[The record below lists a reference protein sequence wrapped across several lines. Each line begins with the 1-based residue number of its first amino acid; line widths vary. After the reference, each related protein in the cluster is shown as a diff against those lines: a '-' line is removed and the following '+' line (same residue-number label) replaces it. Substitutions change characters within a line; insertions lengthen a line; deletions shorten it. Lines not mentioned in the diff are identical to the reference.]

1 MHALHTIIR
10 RIPGMVSVGFG
21 CLWLTLGQACLSARI
36 EEGIVPSG
44 SGGWPRVPGV
54 PRDPNM
60 ASQPG
65 MPGDPDIPGTSI
77 EPAMPDGFPGFSP
90 ATNPFAVLPG
100 ASQQPG
106 AAADP
111 SAASPTSE
119 LFGNM
124 SGLPLGSVFK
134 DDHRGG
140 FSMTA
145 TLTGTYDSNVAG
157 GQASSGSQQQDD
169 YFFSLGADLSYLS
182 RGHPFTFGANY
193 RGRYDQYCNLSDF
206 SGYSQGGG
214 LIANYE
220 GSRVTATATA
230 GYNSDR
236 GSPRNYNYDTTFGGN
251 PSDDFNQN
259 FNQGDFNRVN
269 MGTSLVVNYQGPKFT
284 ASLRAGIDW
293 DQGSNENAS
302 SASSSTVESTS
313 IRAGLSARYWLTNNI
328 SLTGNVDQI
337 STTWSGSGY
346 GDTDDF
352 DLGLSALWRYSVLT
366 EFGPGIHYTSNSGDS
381 ATGGVSL
388 PGRTSI
394 GPSFTLNYQLGSRVT
409 LASMVAMDFPEYDN
423 GQSADPTLSAA
434 VTLNYQASPLW
445 GMNLSYDR
453 DVQSDPSSPGA
464 FYASDSLRL
473 GYHRQISQFALNLGV
488 SYLTSRAVE
497 AKGMLGGRPDSDT
510 LSLDSSLSMPIFTNT
525 GTASVFVR
533 YYDQAG
539 VYTNSS
545 AGSTGNSW
553 DSFQTG
559 FSISRSF

>member
-1 MHALHTIIR
+1 M
-10 RIPGMVSVGFG
+10 
-21 CLWLTLGQACLSARI
+21 QD
-36 EEGIVPSG
+36 VPSY
-44 SGGWPRVPGV
+44 
-54 PRDPNM
+54 PNIP
-60 ASQPG
+60 SPPS
-65 MPGDPDIPGTSI
+65 MPGDPDIPGKSI
-77 EPAMPDGFPGFSP
+77 EPAMPDGFPGFSE
-90 ATNPFAVLPG
+90 ATNPFSVLPG
-100 ASQQPG
+100 ASHQPS
-106 AAADP
+106 ASADP
-111 SAASPTSE
+111 SATSQTGE
-119 LFGNM
+119 LFANM

-134 DDHRGG
+134 DDHPSG
-140 FSMTA
+140 FSMSA
-145 TLTGTYDSNVAG
+145 TLTGTYDTNVAG

-182 RGHPFTFGANY
+182 KGYPFTFGGNY

-236 GSPRNYNYDTTFGGN
+236 GSPRNYNYNTTFGGN

-269 MGTSLVVNYQGPKFT
+269 MGTSMVVNYQGPQFS

-293 DQGSNENAS
+293 DQGSNENSSPAS
-302 SASSSTVESTS
+302 SATVESTS
-313 IRAGLSARYWLTNNI
+313 IHAGLTARYRLTNDI
-328 SLTGNVDQI
+328 WLTGNADQN
-337 STTWSGSGY
+337 STTWSGGNY
-346 GDTDDF
+346 GDTNNF
-352 DLGLSALWRYSVLT
+352 DLGVSALWKYSVLT
-366 EFGPGIHYTSNSGDS
+366 EFGPGIHYTSNSGDPV
-381 ATGGVSL
+381 TGGVSL

-394 GPSFTLNYQLGSRVT
+394 GPSLTLNYQLGSRVT

-423 GQSADPTLSAA
+423 GQSADPTVSAA
-434 VTLNYQASPLW
+434 ITLNYQASPLW

-453 DVQSDPSSPGA
+453 DVQADPSSPGA
-464 FYASDSLRL
+464 FYESNALRL

-488 SYLTSRAVE
+488 SYLTSSAVV
-497 AKGMLGGRPDSDT
+497 AKGLTGGRPDSNT
-510 LSLDSSLSMPIFTNT
+510 LSLDSSLSMPIFANT

-533 YYDQAG
+533 YYDQSG
-539 VYTNSS
+539 VYSNSS
-545 AGSTGNSW
+545 AGGTVNSW